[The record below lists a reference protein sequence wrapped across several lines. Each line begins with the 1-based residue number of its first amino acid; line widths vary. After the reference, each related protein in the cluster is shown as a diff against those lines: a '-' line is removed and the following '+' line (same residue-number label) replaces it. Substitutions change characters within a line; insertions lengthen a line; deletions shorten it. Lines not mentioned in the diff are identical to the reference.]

1 MKCCY
6 SLYNYSYIF
15 RSIMNFSNL
24 IFQKLLS
31 EGSHALYEALDEKV
45 YLKSATIV
53 IPHSWRDSV
62 CQTEIRAP
70 RAPTPYRTPDI
81 KITDKHSLYGET
93 PFTQRSRGCGE
104 KGDFMSIPYQFLTTW
119 NNTWETYGDP
129 AKLFVK
135 EWAKLRYGIFEE
147 RGYANDLL
155 FPNYYHANGEIYPTI
170 TANDRVKGEW
180 IDTQGL
186 APCNPTK
193 QECYFKP
200 LGANNHITCSLG
212 NFHYLPS
219 VKKFCPV
226 TQENIP
232 MPPTQHN
239 VLCNGRSARDIIYS
253 HDDLVSRSIN
263 SPREEDAFKLDPDI
277 TIVREPQPQYVLV
290 VEKSADLDN
299 NGQWKWINKA
309 AQKFIRYDLPP
320 NAKLAIVTFSN
331 TSKVEHPMTKVNSDV
346 VRARLADTIPDKY
359 HLSHTDIKCLLCGV
373 HKAIHDVLRN
383 SMAGAHLVIIS
394 RGSPDTLSLSD
405 EQTIREYI
413 KYYQIEVSTILIP
426 DKDKQPLPFF
436 DEISQISGGNSHV
449 IKSPQYTKTNS
460 RRSIEVYLELMH
472 AFSSLVSGQH
482 NR

>member
-1 MKCCY
+1 
-6 SLYNYSYIF
+6 
-15 RSIMNFSNL
+15 MN
-24 IFQKLLS
+24 
-31 EGSHALYEALDEKV
+31 EGSHALHEALDERV

-70 RAPTPYRTPDI
+70 RAPTPYRNPDI

-104 KGDFMSIPYQFLTTW
+104 KGDFMSIPYQFLTAW

-147 RGYANDLL
+147 RGFANDLL
-155 FPNYYHANGEIYPTI
+155 FPNYYYVNGDIYPSLT
-170 TANDRVKGEW
+170 TNARVKGEW
-180 IDTQGL
+180 IDTNGL

-200 LGANNHITCSLG
+200 VGANDHVTCSLG
-212 NFHYLPS
+212 NMHYLPT
-219 VKKFCPV
+219 VKHFCQKS
-226 TQENIP
+226 TLP
-232 MPPTQHN
+232 MAPTQQN
-239 VLCNGRSARDIIYS
+239 VLCNGKSAGEIINS
-253 HDDLVSRSIN
+253 HDDFKSRSIN
-263 SPREEDAFKLDPDI
+263 SQRGEDVFKLDPDI
-277 TIVREPQPQYVLV
+277 IVVRNPLPQYVLV
-290 VEKSADLDN
+290 VEKSADLDS

-309 AQKFIRYDLPP
+309 AQKFIRYDLPS

-383 SMAGAHLVIIS
+383 NMAGAHLVIIS

-426 DKDKQPLPFF
+426 DKAKQPLPFF

-449 IKSPQYTKTNS
+449 IKSARYKQSKS

-472 AFSSLVSGQH
+472 AFSSLVAGTQ
-482 NR
+482 NRYKESTFDTKIYDLHL